1 MRKERLSIKELQE
14 MPKEA
19 FPVTVECDDYE
30 YTGHLKKITIL
41 SPVLAR
47 SHLATI
53 DNDGVMYPFYYE
65 NLHHYPS
72 LKPEVKKVKW
82 YRVISQKRNEDRP
95 HVSIA
100 LLYRDEQDFL
110 SFWNSKKEHYRFI
123 HLEEVGEFEGV
134 K

>member
-1 MRKERLSIKELQE
+1 MRKERLSIEELQA

-19 FPVTVECDDYE
+19 FPVTVECDDHE

-41 SPVLAR
+41 SNVLAR

-53 DNDGVMYPFYYE
+53 DNDGSMYPFYCE

-82 YRVISQKRNEDRP
+82 YRVISQRRNEDRP
-95 HVSIA
+95 YQHT
-100 LLYRDEQDFL
+100 LLFRDEQDFL
-110 SFWNSKKEHYRFI
+110 SLLNSKKEHFSFI
-123 HLEEVGEFEGV
+123 HFEEVGLEEV